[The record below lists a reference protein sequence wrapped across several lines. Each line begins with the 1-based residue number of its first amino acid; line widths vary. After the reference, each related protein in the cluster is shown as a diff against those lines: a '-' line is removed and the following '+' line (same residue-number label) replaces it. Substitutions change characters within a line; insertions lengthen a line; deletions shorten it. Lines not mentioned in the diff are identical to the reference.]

1 MCAYATLRQ
10 YLDKWANDDV
20 TLNAV
25 AETVSRVAAAGIEIS
40 KIVALG
46 PLAGDMAGQRGQH
59 SDGDT
64 QKVLDIVA
72 HKIVAGALKT
82 SPVAWM
88 GSEENEEPIELNVG
102 APLAVNVDPLDG
114 SSNIDTNV
122 SIGTIFSILAAKGD
136 TPLLQPGRDQ
146 LAAGYLIYGPQTALV
161 LSFGSGTHIF
171 WFDPRVGEF
180 LLAKPTVRIP
190 ATTREYALN
199 SSNFRHWDDAVKAY
213 VLDCKLGADGPRKSD
228 FNMRWIGSLV
238 AETFRIL
245 MRGGIYAYPSD
256 SRKGYTN
263 GRLRLLY
270 EANPIAMIIEQAG
283 GACVTPDERMLDV
296 EPRSLHQRVP
306 LIFGSKAEVE
316 EMRHYYREPHSLG
329 DRSPLF
335 GQRGLF
341 RSLAAG

>member
-10 YLDKWANDDV
+10 HLNDWAKEDA
-20 TLNAV
+20 TRNAV
-25 AETVSRVAAAGIEIS
+25 AETVSRIADAGIEIS

-46 PLAGDMAGQRGQH
+46 PLAGDMARSRGQH

-64 QKVLDIVA
+64 QKVLDVIAHEIVA
-72 HKIVAGALKT
+72 DALKA

-88 GSEENEEPIELNVG
+88 GSEENEAPIELNAG

-122 SIGTIFSILAAKGD
+122 SIGTIFSILPAKGE
-136 TPLLQPGRDQ
+136 TPLLQKGSSQ

-161 LSFGSGTHIF
+161 LTFGSGTDVF
-171 WFDPRVGEF
+171 WLEPGTTTFRLV
-180 LLAKPTVRIP
+180 KPGVRIP

-199 SSNFRHWDDAVKAY
+199 SSNFRHWDDAIKAY
-213 VLDCKLGADGPRKSD
+213 VLDCKLGADGPRKAD

-238 AETFRIL
+238 AENFRIL
-245 MRGGIYAYPSD
+245 MRGGIYAYPGD
-256 SRKGYTN
+256 SRKGYTS

-270 EANPIAMIIEQAG
+270 EANPIALIIEQAG

-296 EPRSLHQRVP
+296 EPRALHQRVP
-306 LIFGSKAEVE
+306 LIFGSKSEVE

-335 GQRGLF
+335 AQRGLF